1 MLAGSLCLLPFL
13 LPYHQPPILSFF
25 PEWLAA
31 ALGVA
36 AALALLVGRGVT
48 AVFLPAPARWLIAFA
63 VLLAAQAASGGPA
76 YLQFPPFAAPY
87 VLYPLLVVW
96 VGGQVTAALCLQ
108 RGGPVVGPG
117 FLDRGL

>member
-63 VLLAAQAASGGPA
+63 VLLAAQAASGGHA
-76 YLQFPPFAAPY
+76 HLQISPFCAPFPPYSPPA
-87 VLYPLLVVW
+87 LLRPA
-96 VGGQVTAALCLQ
+96 QVT
-108 RGGPVVGPG
+108 
-117 FLDRGL
+117 

>member
-31 ALGVA
+31 GLGVA

-63 VLLAAQAASGGPA
+63 ALLAAQAASGGHYFFQIAPLRTPFSPLRPA
-76 YLQFPPFAAPY
+76 NDWAPGAAHPY
-87 VLYPLLVVW
+87 HRSH
-96 VGGQVTAALCLQ
+96 A
-108 RGGPVVGPG
+108 
-117 FLDRGL
+117 

>member
-48 AVFLPAPARWLIAFA
+48 AVFLPAPAPWVIAVA
-63 VLLAAQAASGGPA
+63 VLLAAQAASGGLSYFQIPLFSALSVLYSPPQYLLLAQPPA
-76 YLQFPPFAAPY
+76 RRCVDRAAP
-87 VLYPLLVVW
+87 V
-96 VGGQVTAALCLQ
+96 
-108 RGGPVVGPG
+108 
-117 FLDRGL
+117 

>member
-63 VLLAAQAASGGPA
+63 VLLAAQAASGGHSD
-76 YLQFPPFAAPY
+76 FPISPFVPPY
-87 VLYPLLVVW
+87 VPSALVIVLLPAPVTAVLRHQKRGLVV
-96 VGGQVTAALCLQ
+96 
-108 RGGPVVGPG
+108 
-117 FLDRGL
+117 

>member
-48 AVFLPAPARWLIAFA
+48 AGFLPAPARWLIAFA
-63 VLLAAQAASGGPA
+63 VLLAAQAAGGGHA
-76 YLQFPPFAAPY
+76 HFQFPPFSPPY
-87 VLYPLLVVW
+87 GPSARLVIW
-96 VGGQVTAALCLQ
+96 VGAP
-108 RGGPVVGPG
+108 RVGRRRVGEEGRSPG
-117 FLDRGL
+117 CP